1 MRDFKHTINSLYIY
15 ISLLLWIRRNLMN
28 TFDNNKKKKKSFQNT
43 QLAESVGYQLT
54 WAQGPLAL
62 TLASGLR

>member
-1 MRDFKHTINSLYIY
+1 
-15 ISLLLWIRRNLMN
+15 MN
-28 TFDNNKKKKKSFQNT
+28 TFDNNKKKSLFKTHK
-43 QLAESVGYQLT
+43 LAESVGYQLT